1 MRLNSPKNRMD
12 LGKSWYNRSNIFNE
26 ESSPISNR
34 KKQFLYQLFVKFT
47 ADSTGYHG
55 FSTQLDLNFLKVK
68 VLVVWYLGKTLSEN
82 MTDLPGGSSYVLSN
96 LRYLLRRLESP
107 CLFILYIDLVMRVFW
122 WIIVRKITLF
132 HFLNIKIE
140 SMRDQ
145 YPESSDWEYV
155 TKMLMWGSSTVP
167 LCSYA
172 DDLIFIHATR
182 SFNADS

>member
-12 LGKSWYNRSNIFNE
+12 LEKSWYNRSNIFNE

-47 ADSTGYHG
+47 ADSTAYHG

-68 VLVVWYLGKTLSEN
+68 VLAVWYLGKTLSEN
-82 MTDLPGGSSYVLSN
+82 MTDLPGGSSYILSN

-155 TKMLMWGSSTVP
+155 TKMLMWGSSAVP